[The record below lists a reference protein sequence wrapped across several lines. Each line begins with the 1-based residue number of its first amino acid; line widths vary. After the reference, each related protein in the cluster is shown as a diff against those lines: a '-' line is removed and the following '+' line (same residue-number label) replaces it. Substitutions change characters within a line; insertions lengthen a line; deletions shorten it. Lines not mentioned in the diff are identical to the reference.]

1 MPPKVKF
8 QKEEIVQAALEVARE
23 KGLAGITAR
32 EVAKAL
38 GVSTR
43 PIFTWYETMDRLK
56 GDVFDLAMARYRA
69 YIEAGLQESIP
80 FLGVWRQYLLFAR
93 QEPELYKLMF
103 LTPPEGAAGGAM
115 EAMRFSR
122 ELVRPSLM
130 RIYRLDERTAD
141 EYFLYIWLAAFSFA
155 TLIVTDNCP
164 YTLDEMLAVGT
175 KLSLAVCKA
184 YKEVPGLAAGTF
196 DRDAIF
202 RQLVQA

>member
-1 MPPKVKF
+1 
-8 QKEEIVQAALEVARE
+8 
-23 KGLAGITAR
+23 
-32 EVAKAL
+32 
-38 GVSTR
+38 
-43 PIFTWYETMDRLK
+43 
-56 GDVFDLAMARYRA
+56 
-69 YIEAGLQESIP
+69 
-80 FLGVWRQYLLFAR
+80 
-93 QEPELYKLMF
+93 MF
-103 LTPPEGAAGGAM
+103 LTPPEGAAGVAM
-115 EAMRFSR
+115 EALRFSR

>member
-115 EAMRFSR
+115 EALRFSR

-141 EYFLYIWLAAFSFA
+141 EYFLYIWLAA
-155 TLIVTDNCP
+155 
-164 YTLDEMLAVGT
+164 
-175 KLSLAVCKA
+175 
-184 YKEVPGLAAGTF
+184 GTF
-196 DRDAIF
+196 DRDATF